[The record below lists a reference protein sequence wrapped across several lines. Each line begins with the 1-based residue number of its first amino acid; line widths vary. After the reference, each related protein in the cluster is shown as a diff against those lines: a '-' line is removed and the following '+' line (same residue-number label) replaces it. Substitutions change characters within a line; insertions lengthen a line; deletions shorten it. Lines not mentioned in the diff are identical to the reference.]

1 MALFTIVSSF
11 RQSLRSG
18 DTAGVAAAGAAAGF
32 VLASRWGD
40 TSLMRQRIT
49 SIEVGLVVNTGF
61 TAAQLVGLDLVVGR
75 AYTASSSGGTAAT
88 LTTGNGKMRV
98 ATDPTK
104 LTDLRIATTAALTA
118 GTVTPDAAL
127 LGQDAVWAL
136 AATAGA
142 KIQKVYDFTDSELGG
157 LVLQRDEG
165 VIMRNLIAQGA
176 GGTVQFFATIAWD
189 EGLVG

>member
-1 MALFTIVSSF
+1 MALFSVISSF

-18 DTAGVAAAGAAAGF
+18 DTTGVAAAGAAAGF
-32 VLASRWGD
+32 VLSSRWGN
-40 TSLMRQRIT
+40 TSGLKQRIT
-49 SIEVGLVVNTGF
+49 SIESGLVVTVGF
-61 TAAQLVGLDLVVGR
+61 TAAQLVGFDLVVGR
-75 AYTASSSGGTAAT
+75 AFSVSSSGGTAAT
-88 LTTGNGKMRV
+88 LTAGNGKMRV
-98 ATDPTK
+98 ATDVTK
-104 LTDLRIATTAALTA
+104 LTDLRVAAAAALTP

-127 LGQDAVWAL
+127 LGQDVVWAL

-157 LVLQRDEG
+157 LIMQQDEG

-176 GGTVQFFATIAWD
+176 AGTVQFFATISWD